1 MIMTTLGRLERVPLR
16 DFWSH
21 EASDFTPWLA
31 KEENIA
37 LLNDVVGLQLAVEA
51 QEQRVGPFRADILC
65 KDMNSNQW
73 VLIENQIESTDH
85 RHLGQLLTY
94 AAGLEAV
101 TIVWIAEKFTEEHRA
116 ALDWLNQITDE
127 RFNFFG
133 LEIELWRI
141 GASAMAPKFNL
152 VSKPNNWSKTISGV
166 ARAIEEGQLTP
177 TKQMQLD
184 YWTSF
189 NDILTERQSLIK
201 TRKPLPQHWQNFSFN
216 AGIGIIYPN
225 ATINTR
231 ERVIEATF
239 LASGP
244 NRLAIFKKLEQQKD
258 AIEKTVGTGLTWR
271 ELPNQEMSQ
280 ITARRR
286 DSDLSDRASWPAMQA
301 WHADTLEAFHRC
313 FVPRV
318 KGMTFFDN
326 PAEEAAL
333 EQPPY

>member
-1 MIMTTLGRLERVPLR
+1 MPLR

-21 EASDFTPWLA
+21 EAADFTPWLA
-31 KEENIA
+31 TDENIA

-141 GASAMAPKFNL
+141 GTSAMAPKFNL
-152 VSKPNNWSKTISGV
+152 VSKPNNWSKAISGV

-189 NDILTERQSLIK
+189 NDILTERRSPIK
-201 TRKPLPQHWQNFSFN
+201 TRKPLPQHWQEFSFN
-216 AGIGIIYPN
+216 AGIGTISPN

-244 NRLAIFKKLEQQKD
+244 DRLTIFQKLEQQKD
-258 AIEKTVGTGLTWR
+258 TIEQAIAMELNWR
-271 ELPNQEMSQ
+271 ELPGQKSSQ
-280 ITARRR
+280 ITARRVN
-286 DSDLSDRASWPAMQA
+286 SDLSDRASWPAMQA

-313 FVPRV
+313 FVPLV
-318 KGMTFFDN
+318 KGMTFLDI
-326 PAEEAAL
+326 PSDDGAAKL
-333 EQPPY
+333 SSS

>member
-1 MIMTTLGRLERVPLR
+1 MPMTTLGRLERVPLR

-31 KEENIA
+31 AEENIA
-37 LLNDVVGLQLAVEA
+37 LLNGVIGLDLAVEA

-116 ALDWLNQITDE
+116 TLDWLNQITDE
-127 RFNFFG
+127 RLNFFG

-141 GASAMAPKFNL
+141 GTSPMAPKFNL
-152 VSKPNNWSKTISGV
+152 VSKPNNWSKAISGV
-166 ARAIEEGQLTP
+166 AKAIEEGQLTE
-177 TKQMQLD
+177 TRRLQLD

-189 NDILTERQSLIK
+189 NDVLTERNSVIK
-201 TRKPLPQHWQNFSFN
+201 TRKPLPQHWQDFSFN
-216 AGIGIIYPN
+216 ARIGTIHPN

-231 ERVIEATF
+231 DRVVDVTF
-239 LASGP
+239 VAIGR
-244 NRLAIFKKLEQQKD
+244 NRRAIFQKLEQQKD
-258 AIEKTVGTGLTWR
+258 DIEQEIGFALTWR
-271 ELPNQEMSQ
+271 ELPGSGQ
-280 ITARRR
+280 ITARRPN
-286 DSDLSDRASWPAMQA
+286 SNLSDRSAWPTLRVWQVE
-301 WHADTLEAFHRC
+301 TLEAFHRC
-313 FVPRV
+313 FVPLV
-318 KGMTFFDN
+318 KSMTFFDN
-326 PAEEAAL
+326 PAEEV
-333 EQPPY
+333 EEDQPSY

>member
-1 MIMTTLGRLERVPLR
+1 MTPLGRLERVPLR

-31 KEENIA
+31 SEENIA
-37 LLNDVVGLQLAVEA
+37 LLDDAIGMELVVEA

-65 KDMNSNQW
+65 KDTTSNQW

-116 ALDWLNQITDE
+116 TLDWLNQITDE

-141 GASAMAPKFNL
+141 GSSPMAPKFNL
-152 VSKPNNWSKTISGV
+152 VSKPNNWAKTISGV
-166 ARAIEEGQLTP
+166 ARAIEEGQLTQ
-177 TKQMQLD
+177 TKQLQLD
-184 YWTSF
+184 YWISF
-189 NDILTERQSLIK
+189 NGVLTERRGLIK
-201 TRKPLPQHWQNFSFN
+201 ARKPLPQHWLDFSFN

-231 ERVIEATF
+231 ERVIEVT
-239 LASGP
+239 LLISGP
-244 NRLAIFKKLEQQKD
+244 NRLAIFQRLEGEKI
-258 AIEKTVGTGLTWR
+258 AIEQFLGTDLTWR
-271 ELPNQEMSQ
+271 ELPDRRSSQ
-280 ITARRR
+280 ITARCSN
-286 DSDLSDRASWPAMQA
+286 SDLSNPASWSVMQA
-301 WHADTLEAFHRC
+301 WHSETLEAFHRC

-318 KGMTFFDN
+318 KGMIFLDN
-326 PAEEAAL
+326 PADELLTE
-333 EQPPY
+333 PPPDEK

>member
-1 MIMTTLGRLERVPLR
+1 MTTLGRLERVPLR
-16 DFWSH
+16 DFWNH
-21 EASDFTPWLA
+21 EAADFTPWLA
-31 KEENIA
+31 REENIA

-141 GASAMAPKFNL
+141 GTSAMAPKFNL
-152 VSKPNNWSKTISGV
+152 VSKPNNWSKAISGV
-166 ARAIEEGQLTP
+166 ARAIEEGPLTS

-184 YWTSF
+184 YWISF
-189 NDILTERQSLIK
+189 NDLLTERRGVIK
-201 TRKPLPQHWQNFSFN
+201 ARKSFPQHWLDFSFN

-231 ERVIEATF
+231 ERLIEVA
-239 LASGP
+239 LLIGGP
-244 NRLAIFKKLEQQKD
+244 NRLAIFQKLEQQK
-258 AIEKTVGTGLTWR
+258 ATIEQTVGMELTWR
-271 ELPNQEMSQ
+271 ELPDQKSSQ
-280 ITARRR
+280 ITARRVN
-286 DSDLSDRASWPAMQA
+286 SDLSDRASWPAMQA

-313 FVPRV
+313 FVPLV
-318 KGMTFFDN
+318 KGMTFLDI
-326 PAEEAAL
+326 PGDDGAAEL
-333 EQPPY
+333 SSF